1 MLKKLFCKFLV
12 DCMDKSCSGHGICV
26 LGKCYCK
33 AGWQGEDCSLMNKQ
47 VFQCLPRCS
56 DHGSYDLET
65 GVCICN
71 KFWTGPDCSQ
81 GTYVLYV
88 TIKICIVHYL
98 CVFSIV

>member
-1 MLKKLFCKFLV
+1 
-12 DCMDKSCSGHGICV
+12 MDKSCSGHGICV
-26 LGKCYCK
+26 SGKCYCK

-56 DHGSYDLET
+56 DHGTYDLET

-81 GTYVLYV
+81 GIIRFMHTCQE
-88 TIKICIVHYL
+88 IKSLITCPSFTN
-98 CVFSIV
+98 FSIV

>member
-1 MLKKLFCKFLV
+1 
-12 DCMDKSCSGHGICV
+12 MDKSCSGHGICV
-26 LGKCYCK
+26 SGKCYCK

-56 DHGSYDLET
+56 DHGAYDLET

-81 GTYVLYV
+81 GIYIISYPLTRRA
-88 TIKICIVHYL
+88 IKSLITCSYL
-98 CVFSIV
+98 TDFSIV

>member
-1 MLKKLFCKFLV
+1 
-12 DCMDKSCSGHGICV
+12 MDKSCSGHGICV
-26 LGKCYCK
+26 SGKCYCK

-65 GVCICN
+65 GVCVCH

-81 GTYVLYV
+81 GLYNITDFVTLNIIIYSRYNKRFSNNVL
-88 TIKICIVHYL
+88 
-98 CVFSIV
+98 

>member
-1 MLKKLFCKFLV
+1 
-12 DCMDKSCSGHGICV
+12 MDKSCSGHGICV

-88 TIKICIVHYL
+88 TIKIFIMHYL
-98 CVFSIV
+98 CIFSVV

>member
-1 MLKKLFCKFLV
+1 
-12 DCMDKSCSGHGICV
+12 MDKSCSGHGICV
-26 LGKCYCK
+26 SGKCYCK

-56 DHGSYDLET
+56 DHGAYDLET

-81 GTYVLYV
+81 GIFIIRFSFTRYA
-88 TIKICIVHYL
+88 IKSLITCHVIYIPYG
-98 CVFSIV
+98 F

>member
-1 MLKKLFCKFLV
+1 
-12 DCMDKSCSGHGICV
+12 MDKSCSGHGICV
-26 LGKCYCK
+26 SGKCYCK

-56 DHGSYDLET
+56 DHGTYDLET

-81 GTYVLYV
+81 GIIHFMHIHQE
-88 TIKICIVHYL
+88 IKSLITCPSFTN
-98 CVFSIV
+98 FSIV